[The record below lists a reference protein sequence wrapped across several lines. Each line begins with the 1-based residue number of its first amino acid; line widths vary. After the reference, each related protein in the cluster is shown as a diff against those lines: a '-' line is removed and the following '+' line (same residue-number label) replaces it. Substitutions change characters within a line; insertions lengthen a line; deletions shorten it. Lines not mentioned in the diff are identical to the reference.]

1 MDRTFTPSYRPRG
14 GYAGGG
20 EYQHSNTF
28 DGKRVRKAIQ
38 RRTVDYNSV
47 IFKHLENRT
56 IHKDP
61 REPLNTQPDNNFV
74 VEMPPAFAMKHN
86 PAVQIATKFVHTSI
100 NKIRCPINVLK
111 WTPEGRRLI
120 TGASS
125 GEFTLW
131 NGLAFNFETIHQ
143 AHDRAIRSMIW
154 SHNDTWL
161 LSGDDSGKIKYWQS
175 NMSHLKEFTA
185 HKESVRDLTFSPTD
199 TRFASCSDDG
209 TIKIW
214 VFAEAREERTLTGH
228 GWDVKCV
235 DWHPSKALLA
245 SGSKDHLVKLWDPKS
260 GNALSTL
267 YGNKNTILALKWNQ
281 NGNWLVT
288 ASRDQLL
295 RVYDIRTMKELQ
307 AFRGHKKEVSSVA
320 WHPFNESLFVSGG
333 SDGAI
338 NYWNVGTEFA
348 VGGMEQAH
356 DSTVFSLDFHPCGHM
371 LASASNDHTTRFW
384 ARNRPGDVMH
394 DRLSQIRKD
403 EEFMGI
409 KEVTIADKKS
419 EEFSLPGLSFGSGGR
434 GIFANKSSDI
444 GPPDSKRA
452 RLDESPQKTT
462 TAAPPPRPMMPPPLP
477 PGMPPPGF
485 RPPFPFPVGANGA
498 PPPLPPGFRPPPNM
512 RPPPLPPGP
521 LPPGFQFPPGMRP
534 PPPMMPGGRPPPMPP
549 GFPPNMDPAAF
560 MAQMAQQAVAVSNIG
575 KSGAGG
581 KK

>member
-1 MDRTFTPSYRPRG
+1 
-14 GYAGGG
+14 
-20 EYQHSNTF
+20 
-28 DGKRVRKAIQ
+28 
-38 RRTVDYNSV
+38 
-47 IFKHLENRT
+47 
-56 IHKDP
+56 
-61 REPLNTQPDNNFV
+61 
-74 VEMPPAFAMKHN
+74 MPPAFATRCN

-143 AHDRAIRSMIW
+143 AHDRAVRSMAW

-161 LSGDDSGKIKYWQS
+161 LSGDDAGKIKYWQS
-175 NMSHLKEFTA
+175 NMSSLKEFQA
-185 HKESVRDLTFSPTD
+185 HKESVRELTFSPTD

-214 VFAEAREERTLTGH
+214 VFGEDREERTLTGH

-260 GNALSTL
+260 GNELSTL
-267 YGNKNTILALKWNQ
+267 YGHKNSILALKWNQ

-307 AFRGHKKEVSSVA
+307 AFRGHKKEVSTVA
-320 WHPFNESLFVSGG
+320 WHPFNETLFVSGG

-338 NYWNVGTEFA
+338 CYWDVGTEFS

-356 DSTVFSLDFHPCGHM
+356 ESTVFSLDFHPCGHL

-394 DRLSQIRKD
+394 DRFSQTRKD

-409 KEVTIADKKS
+409 KEVTIAS
-419 EEFSLPGLSFGSGGR
+419 
-434 GIFANKSSDI
+434 N
-444 GPPDSKRA
+444 SK
-452 RLDESPQKTT
+452 L
-462 TAAPPPRPMMPPPLP
+462 
-477 PGMPPPGF
+477 
-485 RPPFPFPVGANGA
+485 
-498 PPPLPPGFRPPPNM
+498 
-512 RPPPLPPGP
+512 
-521 LPPGFQFPPGMRP
+521 
-534 PPPMMPGGRPPPMPP
+534 
-549 GFPPNMDPAAF
+549 
-560 MAQMAQQAVAVSNIG
+560 
-575 KSGAGG
+575 
-581 KK
+581 

>member
-1 MDRTFTPSYRPRG
+1 MNNQQNWRPRG
-14 GYAGGG
+14 GGMGGG
-20 EYQHSNTF
+20 GGGNFGFGGNRGAFGGGGGSNEYIHSNTF
-28 DGKRVRKAIQ
+28 DGKRMRKAIQ
-38 RRTVDYNSV
+38 RRTIDNNSV
-47 IFKHLENRT
+47 IFRHLENRT
-56 IHKDP
+56 IASDRDL
-61 REPLNTQPDNNFV
+61 REPLSAQPDNNFV
-74 VEMPPAFAMKHN
+74 IE
-86 PAVQIATKFVHTSI
+86 
-100 NKIRCPINVLK
+100 

-131 NGLAFNFETIHQ
+131 NGFAFNFETIHQ

-175 NMSHLKEFTA
+175 NMSHLKEFVA

-214 VFAEAREERTLTGH
+214 IFAEAREERTLTGH
-228 GWDVKCV
+228 GWDVKCL
-235 DWHPSKALLA
+235 DWHPTKALLA

-267 YGNKNTILALKWNQ
+267 YGHKNTILALKWNS

-307 AFRGHKKEVSSVA
+307 TFRGHKKEVSSVA
-320 WHPFNESLFVSGG
+320 WHPFNETLFVSGG

-338 NYWNVGTEFA
+338 AYWDVGTEHS
-348 VGGMEQAH
+348 VGGMENAH
-356 DSTVFSLDFHPCGHM
+356 ESTVFSLDFHPCGHM
-371 LASASNDHTTRFW
+371 LASGSNDHTTRFW
-384 ARNRPGDVMH
+384 ARNRPGDVIH
-394 DRLSQIRKD
+394 DRINQSRKD

-409 KEVTIADKKS
+409 KEVSIAEKKT
-419 EEFSLPGLSFGSGGR
+419 EEFSLPGLRSN
-434 GIFANKSSDI
+434 ANQS
-444 GPPDSKRA
+444 PETEPLLKRA
-452 RLDESPQKTT
+452 RVDESAGPNLL
-462 TAAPPPRPMMPPPLP
+462 PPPIPTGPPPAN
-477 PGMPPPGF
+477 F
-485 RPPFPFPVGANGA
+485 RPPFP
-498 PPPLPPGFRPPPNM
+498 LPPGFPFPAGLPPPPFVAGM

-521 LPPGFQFPPGMRP
+521 MPPGFRPPLGMPPGMPPPPGMLPPPPGMSLPPGIPFPPGMPRP
-534 PPPMMPGGRPPPMPP
+534 P
-549 GFPPNMDPAAF
+549 FPPNIDPKAF
-560 MAQMAQQAVAVSNIG
+560 MMHLGQQAAAINEQP
-575 KSGAGG
+575 G